1 MHADQRAIE
10 RARAD
15 GNRGIIRLCRAQ
27 QLGELVDGRREIGV
41 GEQDPAAPG
50 LEHSVT
56 HGVAFPAIAGIA
68 QQAHARVSRGAD
80 LDQRRGA
87 IARSVIHHQDLR
99 VGERAAI
106 EPGKNGIQG
115 GGKTA
120 LFVIRRDHDGER
132 QDSDYSEEPGIGLGR
147 NPGRLKAMSVPT
159 VRAVPLLNLRA
170 QHDEI
175 RAEIREAMERVIE
188 SQQFILGAEVEQFER
203 RLAEYCGVGHAIGCA
218 SGSDAVLLALKAAG
232 IGPGDEV
239 ITTPYTFFA
248 TAGAIVHAG
257 ARPVFADIEPVSFNL
272 DPARFED
279 AAKRHPQ
286 ARAVIPVHLF
296 GACAQMEAIGDIAR
310 RRQMVVIEDAA
321 QAIGAEHNGTRA
333 GGLSAIACFSFFPTK
348 NLAAFGDGGALTT
361 RDAELAARLR
371 VLRMHGS
378 RERYLYEEV
387 GYNSRLDA
395 LQAAVLSVKLRH
407 LDTWTAA
414 RQRNAELYR
423 QRLAGAGLP
432 IALPSAQ
439 PWQSR
444 HVYHHFNIR
453 AARRDALR
461 AFLMTEGIGAEVY
474 YPKPL
479 HLQECFGGL
488 GYRAGD
494 FPEAERLAAEA
505 LALPVHS
512 ELHEGDI
519 DAVAGAIKRF
529 YQGS

>member
-99 VGERAAI
+99 VGERAGI
-106 EPGKNGIQG
+106 EPRQNLIEG
-115 GGKTA
+115 GGKAA
-120 LFVIRRDHDGER
+120 LFVIRRNHDGER
-132 QDSDYSEEPGIGLGR
+132 QDSDYSEEWSIGPGR
-147 NPGRLKAMSVPT
+147 NPGRLKAMPAPT
-159 VRAVPLLNLRA
+159 VRAVRLLNLRA

-175 RAEIREAMERVIE
+175 RAEIGEAVGRVIE

-203 RLAEYCGVGHAIGCA
+203 DLAEYCGVGHAIGCA
-218 SGSDAVLLALKAAG
+218 SGSDALLLALKAAG
-232 IGPGDEV
+232 IGAGDEV

-248 TAGAIVHAG
+248 TAGAIIHAG
-257 ARPVFADIEPVSFNL
+257 ARPVFADIEPVTFNL

-279 AAKRHPQ
+279 AVKQHPK

-296 GACAQMEAIGDIAR
+296 GACAQMDAIGDVAR
-310 RRQMVVIEDAA
+310 RRRMVVIEDAA
-321 QAIGAEHNGTRA
+321 QAIGAEHNGSRA
-333 GGLSAIACFSFFPTK
+333 GGLGAIGCFSFFPTK
-348 NLAAFGDGGALTT
+348 NLGAFGDGGALTT
-361 RDAELAARLR
+361 GDVELAARLR
-371 VLRMHGS
+371 RLRMHGS
-378 RERYLYEEV
+378 RERYLYNEV

-407 LDTWTAA
+407 LDAWTVA
-414 RQRNAELYR
+414 RQRNADLYR
-423 QRLAGAGLP
+423 QLAGARLP
-432 IALPSAQ
+432 ITLPSAQ

-461 AFLMTEGIGAEVY
+461 EFLITEGIGAEVY

-488 GYRAGD
+488 GYRVGD
-494 FPEAERLAAEA
+494 FPEAERLALEA

-512 ELHEGDI
+512 ELQEGDI
-519 DAVAGAIKRF
+519 DAVVEAIQRF
-529 YQGS
+529 YQGT

>member
-1 MHADQRAIE
+1 MS
-10 RARAD
+10 
-15 GNRGIIRLCRAQ
+15 
-27 QLGELVDGRREIGV
+27 
-41 GEQDPAAPG
+41 AP
-50 LEHSVT
+50 T
-56 HGVAFPAIAGIA
+56 I
-68 QQAHARVSRGAD
+68 
-80 LDQRRGA
+80 
-87 IARSVIHHQDLR
+87 
-99 VGERAAI
+99 
-106 EPGKNGIQG
+106 
-115 GGKTA
+115 
-120 LFVIRRDHDGER
+120 
-132 QDSDYSEEPGIGLGR
+132 
-147 NPGRLKAMSVPT
+147 
-159 VRAVPLLNLRA
+159 RAVPLLNLLA

-175 RAEIREAMERVIE
+175 RAEIREAVERVIE
-188 SQQFILGAEVEQFER
+188 SQQFILGPEVEQFER

-218 SGSDAVLLALKAAG
+218 SGSDALLLALKAAG

-239 ITTPYTFFA
+239 ITTPYTFFS

-272 DPARFED
+272 DPERFED
-279 AAKRHPQ
+279 AAKQHPK

-296 GACAQMEAIGDIAR
+296 GGCAQMEAIGDVAR
-310 RRQMVVIEDAA
+310 RRRMVVLEDAA

-333 GGLSAIACFSFFPTK
+333 GALSAVACFSFYPTK
-348 NLAAFGDGGALTT
+348 NLSAFGDGGALTT
-361 RDAELAARLR
+361 GDAELASRLR
-371 VLRMHGS
+371 RLRMHGS
-378 RERYLYEEV
+378 RERYHYKEI

-407 LDTWTAA
+407 LDAWTAA

-432 IALPSAQ
+432 IALPSTQ

-444 HVYHHFNIR
+444 HVYHQFTIR

-461 AFLMTEGIGAEVY
+461 EFLADQGIGSEVY
-474 YPKPL
+474 YPAPL
-479 HLQECFGGL
+479 HLQESFSGL

-519 DAVAGAIKRF
+519 DAVAGAIQRF
-529 YQGS
+529 YQGSQGASQAPPAATPLSAFPNGPAR